1 MKLWLQQLLRV
12 KDLIVAFRV
21 NDPVMT
27 KDIQKVNDLI
37 MTEDTGK
44 IT

>member
-1 MKLWLQQLLRV
+1 M
-12 KDLIVAFRV
+12 AFRV

-37 MTEDTGK
+37 MTENTGK

>member
-1 MKLWLQQLLRV
+1 MKLWLPQLLRV
-12 KDLIVAFRV
+12 KGLIVAFRV

-37 MTEDTGK
+37 MTENTGK

>member
-12 KDLIVAFRV
+12 KGQIVAFRIK
-21 NDPVMT
+21 DPVMT